1 MLRRRVAAY
10 IRRPRELRRL
20 GSAARPKRHS
30 GMASSGRFV
39 LHMSNASTCH
49 RNVSMELESMELEGI
64 DMSLHPQ
71 GPCSSTG
78 ATDKRSIGAQ
88 ATSAFRK
95 SEQHL

>member
-49 RNVSMELESMELEGI
+49 RNVSMELEAI

-71 GPCSSTG
+71 GPCSNTG
-78 ATDKRSIGAQ
+78 PTDKRSIGAQ
-88 ATSAFRK
+88 ATSASRK